1 MTKSELKAYLTEN
14 GSIGGVCIRLVWTWM
29 VNGQSVTRAANS
41 LLKSGE
47 AQASYYAGGRGE
59 LHIRHSS

>member
-29 VNGQSVTRAANS
+29 VNGQS
-41 LLKSGE
+41 
-47 AQASYYAGGRGE
+47 AGGRGE